1 MLREGPLCLQRRTP
15 IPGDAAVVT
24 GRQSRQDHSSL
35 HVSLCPVN
43 QLRRDRKAP
52 EGRTWGR
59 GESQALNLSSCHSL
73 GEGAQHGG
81 GGSSPQGSHIY
92 VWWGGL
98 FSIVLQS
105 SSVPPWSQQLTRL
118 RTHWVPCSSVL
129 TIRHGPT
136 GGRICTLQRRK
147 RRRRRGVTGGG
158 VAEGCRWR
166 PELLPGQPSRP
177 TPHNPRRLDVCS
189 PARWRSAREGH
200 LWGWPGAAPWWSA
213 AVPGHGPGP
222 ASEPG
227 PAEGS

>member
-1 MLREGPLCLQRRTP
+1 MERTSTDPASCSGLFQMLREGPLCLQRRTP

-136 GGRICTLQRRK
+136 GSCYLHPRTSYIMHYYHIIKLSPVSVYSKQMPFPFCMPKLSPQL
-147 RRRRRGVTGGG
+147 
-158 VAEGCRWR
+158 
-166 PELLPGQPSRP
+166 PLLPLFPDSSLSTGK
-177 TPHNPRRLDVCS
+177 LECS
-189 PARWRSAREGH
+189 
-200 LWGWPGAAPWWSA
+200 LT
-213 AVPGHGPGP
+213 V
-222 ASEPG
+222 
-227 PAEGS
+227 